1 MTANCKEMHRFVKR
15 ACVIAGIVDQNQI
28 DYILA
33 TAEWETAHTCR
44 PVREAF
50 WLSEGW
56 RERHLRYHP
65 YYGRG
70 FVQITWKHNY
80 EKFSELLGIDL
91 VNNPDLA
98 LEPSVATD
106 ILVLG
111 FRDGLFTGHKISDF
125 INEDYTDFVGARKC
139 INGHD
144 KDVIIASMA
153 RAEEYLV

>member
-1 MTANCKEMHRFVKR
+1 MTTNCEEMHVF
-15 ACVIAGIVDQNQI
+15 VIAACEKFGVTNKRQI

-33 TAEWETAHTCR
+33 TAEWETAHTCE

-56 RERHLRYHP
+56 RERHLRYYP

-70 FVQITWKHNY
+70 FVQITWKENY
-80 EKFSELLGIDL
+80 EKFSKLLGIDL
-91 VNNPDLA
+91 VNDPDLA
-98 LEPSVATD
+98 LDPVVAVD

-111 FRDGLFTGHKISDF
+111 FRDGMFTGYKISDF
-125 INEDYTDFVGARKC
+125 VNSKHTDYVGARKC

-153 RAEEYLV
+153 RAEERIV

>member
-1 MTANCKEMHRFVKR
+1 MTTNCKEMHRFIKE
-15 ACVIAGIVDQNQI
+15 ACEKFGVTNKKQI

-44 PVREAF
+44 PVKEAF
-50 WLSEGW
+50 WLTEGW
-56 RERHLRYHP
+56 RKRHLRYYP

-70 FVQITWKHNY
+70 FVQITWKENY
-80 EKFSELLGIDL
+80 EKFSKLLGIDI
-91 VNNPDLA
+91 VNDPDFA
-98 LEPSVATD
+98 LEPIVAVD

-111 FRDGLFTGHKISDF
+111 FRDGLFTGYKISDF
-125 INEDYTDFVGARKC
+125 INDRHADYVGARKC

-153 RAEEYLV
+153 RAEEHLA